1 MQSVIKTSY
10 RTMNLRTSFLLVDDI
25 LGAFAGTLG
34 GDLRAYRNHVY
45 RVLNYLLF
53 LAPQHSE
60 NADLLLIAAAFHDLG
75 IWTDGTFDYLEPS
88 KRLARKYLVAKG
100 LTHFGAE
107 VEAIINHHHKLSPYR
122 GAFSSTV
129 ESFRQADLV
138 DVSLGVI
145 RFGIRTEWVCAVKA
159 EFPKAGF
166 HRRLVAL
173 ACRQFLK
180 NPLHP
185 LPMLRW

>member
-1 MQSVIKTSY
+1 MDSVIKTLG
-10 RTMNLRTSFLLVDDI
+10 RTMKLQTSFPLVDDI
-25 LGAFAGTLG
+25 LGAFACSLG
-34 GDLRAYRNHVY
+34 MDMSAYRNHVY
-45 RVLNYLLF
+45 RVLNYLIL
-53 LAPQHSE
+53 LAPEHCG

-88 KRLARKYLVAKG
+88 KRLARNYLAVKG
-100 LTHFGAE
+100 LAHFGPE
-107 VEAIINHHHKLSPYR
+107 VEAIITYHHKLTPYR

-129 ESFRQADLV
+129 EPFRQADLV

-145 RFGIRTEWVCAVKA
+145 HFGIRPEWVCTIKA
-159 EFPKAGF
+159 EFPNAGF

-173 ACRQFLK
+173 TCRQFLK

-185 LPMLRW
+185 LPMIRW